1 MKPYTQ
7 SIYSCSLIQQ
17 LIDCLPCARC
27 AFKVLGRKMPG
38 FSFVSFFRLPR
49 KVVCLGGQQLSLG
62 LASLAFS
69 PFGKVLDISVALV
82 STEQGGP

>member
-1 MKPYTQ
+1 
-7 SIYSCSLIQQ
+7 
-17 LIDCLPCARC
+17 
-27 AFKVLGRKMPG
+27 MPG